1 MPDEREERIRQ
12 RALELWQREG
22 SLDDRSLS
30 HWLQAEK
37 EIDQEADE
45 SVAEDRTD
53 LVAMAAYANP
63 SH

>member
-22 SLDDRSLS
+22 SLDGSSLS

-45 SVAEDRTD
+45 SVAGDRTD
-53 LVAMAAYANP
+53 FVAMAAYANP

>member
-1 MPDEREERIRQ
+1 MSDEREERIRQ

-22 SLDDRSLS
+22 SLDGRSLS

>member
-22 SLDDRSLS
+22 SLDGSSLS

-45 SVAEDRTD
+45 SVAEDRT
-53 LVAMAAYANP
+53 
-63 SH
+63 